1 MTRFAALL
9 LCMTFLLAPAS
20 ATKQLAPQLFE
31 DFSYTDKT
39 ELKNHGWIVRTEA
52 GWPGIPGATWWDEG
66 VSILKDPDNRNN
78 WILRMTSSTVASDC
92 CVGSR
97 NCGSGSSS
105 RPWYMASIRDRTS
118 GATSDEQQL
127 PEIDCPGDDDDDE
140 ADADTTASR
149 IMRAN
154 AITASTAARF
164 SLGRKNVARSP
175 GEPPANLSPRC
186 RIRATSRSEPPWPR
200 RSI

>member
-31 DFSYTDKT
+31 DFSYADKT

-78 WILRMTSSTVASDC
+78 WILRMTS
-92 CVGSR
+92 
-97 NCGSGSSS
+97 
-105 RPWYMASIRDRTS
+105 
-118 GATSDEQQL
+118 ATD
-127 PEIDCPGDDDDDE
+127 G
-140 ADADTTASR
+140 
-149 IMRAN
+149 
-154 AITASTAARF
+154 TAANTKQTQICHQRKYLHGTYAARVRF
-164 SLGRKNVARSP
+164 TDKPISGP
-175 GEPPANLSPRC
+175 GGDQ
-186 RIRATSRSEPPWPR
+186 IV
-200 RSI
+200 